1 MINLRKLITILI
13 LLSTTFVFAQQ
24 SKRVFDSHNTRD
36 TIYLNKT
43 GIVEHYSNCR
53 SEAEDSISYQKFLQG
68 LQPINIQLAGFIG
81 QKKFDFKTKDSVV
94 TLIHKYYVNSKGEIE
109 YCTFFAHSKLSK
121 RTTRRYA
128 QLLEEFIE
136 GRKVNYESKTPFFI
150 CGGSSF
156 RLKQK

>member
-1 MINLRKLITILI
+1 MINLRKLISIVI

-24 SKRVFDSHNTRD
+24 NKKVFDSHNTRD

-43 GIVEHYSNCR
+43 GIVEHYSNCI
-53 SEAEDSISYQKFLQG
+53 SIDDDTLEQNKILQA

-81 QKKFDFKTKDSVV
+81 REKFDFKTKDSVV

-109 YCTFFAHSKLSK
+109 YCTFFAHSKLSN

-128 QLLEEFIE
+128 MLLEEFIE

-150 CGGSSF
+150 CGSSSL